1 MTFATLGDRSRP
13 AALLIHGMMCTGKD
27 CEPFGQYLAEDY
39 FVILPT
45 LDGHGGDG
53 TDLLPVEGEVEKL
66 LRYLRENEIGSLALV
81 QGSSM
86 GAEVALALVKGLTE
100 RGIPFQRAF
109 LDGGPFFRF
118 PPLFR
123 RFMYRKFR
131 SLAAIFDTDD
141 HEAAYNGMMRHPLL
155 RFVVRDKAEQF
166 EPMIRSMAQER
177 RHYSEQTLRNL
188 VKICYQCELPALPE
202 EVQRRMVFFFSDE
215 EPARK
220 SRGRLLRTYPAADFR
235 DIHGYAHCGYQISHP
250 REYAAMLMK

>member
-1 MTFATLGDRSRP
+1 
-13 AALLIHGMMCTGKD
+13 
-27 CEPFGQYLAEDY
+27 
-39 FVILPT
+39 
-45 LDGHGGDG
+45 
-53 TDLLPVEGEVEKL
+53 
-66 LRYLRENEIGSLALV
+66 
-81 QGSSM
+81 
-86 GAEVALALVKGLTE
+86 
-100 RGIPFQRAF
+100 
-109 LDGGPFFRF
+109 
-118 PPLFR
+118 
-123 RFMYRKFR
+123 MYRKFR

-155 RFVVRDKAEQF
+155 RFLGRDKAEQF